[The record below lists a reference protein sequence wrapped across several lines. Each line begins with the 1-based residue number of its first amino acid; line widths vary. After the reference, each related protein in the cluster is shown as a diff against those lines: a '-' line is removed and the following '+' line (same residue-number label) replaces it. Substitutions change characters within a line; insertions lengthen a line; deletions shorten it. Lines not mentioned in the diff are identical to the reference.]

1 MRSMGSSC
9 SYAQVT
15 TTRLGWLPPWVT
27 RSWNPMAS
35 DGSGA
40 YGLYA
45 LLDNRGALG
54 GRCLGDSLGHIPAV
68 PSLALAAGLQRSD
81 RPALAAGKGASEE
94 YHEAARQA

>member
-54 GRCLGDSLGHIPAV
+54 GRCLGDSLGHIPTV
-68 PSLALAAGLQRSD
+68 PSLALAAGLP
-81 RPALAAGKGASEE
+81 RPQCPPLPPGGGGTRGDN
-94 YHEAARQA
+94 EAATR